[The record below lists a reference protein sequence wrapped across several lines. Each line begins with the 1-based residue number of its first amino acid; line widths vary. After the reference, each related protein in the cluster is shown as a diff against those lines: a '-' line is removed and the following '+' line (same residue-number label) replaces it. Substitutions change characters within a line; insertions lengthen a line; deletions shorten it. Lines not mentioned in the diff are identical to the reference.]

1 MAFFSYIFCQIEIL
15 GKSMKDHQKAFIEL
29 AIQYEALK
37 FGQFTL
43 KSGRVSP
50 YFFNAGA
57 FNTGEALA
65 KLGEF
70 YAEMIE
76 ENNLSFDMMFG
87 PAYKGI
93 PLVSSTV
100 SALYS
105 KYGKNYP
112 WSFNRKEAKAHGEG
126 GMIVGSALQGEIL
139 LIDDVMTAGTAIRES
154 LELIEKSD
162 AKASCVVLMLDR
174 EERGQTEL
182 SAVQEMRKNYGLTV
196 CSLITMSDLIQY
208 LEVSGDNAETLQNMK
223 KYRDQY
229 GV

>member
-1 MAFFSYIFCQIEIL
+1 MQ
-15 GKSMKDHQKAFIEL
+15 DHQKAFIEL

-43 KSGRVSP
+43 KSGRISP

-70 YAEMIE
+70 YAAMIV
-76 ENNLSFDMMFG
+76 ENKLSFDMMFG

-100 SALYS
+100 AALYS
-105 KYGKNYP
+105 KYGQNYP
-112 WSFNRKEAKAHGEG
+112 WSFNRKEAKNHGEG
-126 GMIVGSALQGEIL
+126 GMIVGSELQGEIL

-154 LELIEKSD
+154 LELIDKSN

-174 EERGQTEL
+174 AEKGQTEL
-182 SAVQEMRKNYGLTV
+182 SAVQEMQQNYGLTV
-196 CSLITMSDLIQY
+196 CSLISMGDLIQY
-208 LEVSGDNAETLQNMK
+208 LEVSGDNLEILDNMK

>member
-1 MAFFSYIFCQIEIL
+1 
-15 GKSMKDHQKAFIEL
+15 MKDHQKAFIEL

-37 FGQFTL
+37 FGEFTL
-43 KSGRVSP
+43 KSGRISP

-70 YAEMIE
+70 YAEMIKE
-76 ENNLSFDMMFG
+76 HNLSFDMMFG

-93 PLVSSTV
+93 PLVSATV
-100 SALYS
+100 AALYS
-105 KYGKNYP
+105 KYHQNYP
-112 WSFNRKEAKAHGEG
+112 WSFNRKEAKDHGEG
-126 GMIVGSALQGEIL
+126 GMIVGSALQGDVL

-154 LELIEKSD
+154 IELIEKAG
-162 AKASCVVLMLDR
+162 AKPTCVVLMLDR
-174 EERGQTEL
+174 QECGQSEL
-182 SAVQEMRKNYGLTV
+182 SAVQEMRQNYGLTV
-196 CSLITMSDLIQY
+196 CSLISMSDLISY
-208 LEVSGDNAETLQNMK
+208 LEASGDNVVTLENMK

>member
-1 MAFFSYIFCQIEIL
+1 
-15 GKSMKDHQKAFIEL
+15 MKDHQKAFIEL

-37 FGQFTL
+37 FGEFTL
-43 KSGRVSP
+43 KSGRISP

-70 YAEMIE
+70 YAEMIKE
-76 ENNLSFDMMFG
+76 HQLSFDMMFG

-93 PLVSSTV
+93 PLVSAAV
-100 SALYS
+100 AALYS
-105 KYGKNYP
+105 KYHQNYP
-112 WSFNRKEAKAHGEG
+112 WSFNRKEAKDHGEG
-126 GMIVGSALQGEIL
+126 GMIVGSALQGDVL

-154 LELIEKSD
+154 IELIEKAG
-162 AKASCVVLMLDR
+162 AKPTCVVLMLDR
-174 EERGQTEL
+174 QERGQSEL
-182 SAVQEMRKNYGLTV
+182 SAVQEMRQNYGLTV
-196 CSLITMSDLIQY
+196 CSLISMSDLISY
-208 LEVSGDNAETLQNMK
+208 LETSSDNVVTLENMK

>member
-1 MAFFSYIFCQIEIL
+1 
-15 GKSMKDHQKAFIEL
+15 MKDHQKAFIEL

-37 FGQFTL
+37 FGEFTL

-70 YAEMIE
+70 YAEMIKE
-76 ENNLSFDMMFG
+76 HQLSFDMMFG

-93 PLVSSTV
+93 PLVSATV
-100 SALYS
+100 AALYS
-105 KYGKNYP
+105 KYHQNYP
-112 WSFNRKEAKAHGEG
+112 WSFNRKEAKDHGEG
-126 GMIVGSALQGEIL
+126 GMIVGSALQGEVL

-154 LELIEKSD
+154 IELIEKSG
-162 AKASCVVLMLDR
+162 AKPTCVVLMLDR
-174 EERGQTEL
+174 QERGQSEL
-182 SAVQEMRKNYGLTV
+182 SAVQEMRQNYGLTV
-196 CSLITMSDLIQY
+196 CSLISMSDLISY
-208 LEVSGDNAETLQNMK
+208 LEASSDNIVTLEKMK

>member
-1 MAFFSYIFCQIEIL
+1 
-15 GKSMKDHQKAFIEL
+15 MKEHQQAFIEL
-29 AIQYEALK
+29 ALQYEALK
-37 FGQFTL
+37 FGEFTL
-43 KSGRVSP
+43 KSGRISP

-70 YAEMIE
+70 YAQMINDCE
-76 ENNLSFDMMFG
+76 LTFDMMFG

-105 KYGKNYP
+105 KFGQNYP
-112 WSFNRKEAKAHGEG
+112 WSFNRKEAKDHGEG
-126 GMIVGSALQGEIL
+126 GMIVGSALQGNVL

-154 LELIEKSD
+154 IDLIEKSG
-162 AKASCVVLMLDR
+162 AKPCAVVLMLDR
-174 EERGQTEL
+174 QERGVSHL
-182 SAVQEMRKNYGLTV
+182 SAVQEMKQNYGLEV
-196 CSLITMSDLIQY
+196 ASLISMSDLIQY
-208 LEVSGDNAETLQNMK
+208 LEKSGDNIDTLENMK
-223 KYRDQY
+223 RYREQY

>member
-1 MAFFSYIFCQIEIL
+1 MAFFSNIFYILSL
-15 GKSMKDHQKAFIEL
+15 GIIMKDHQKAFIEL

-37 FGQFTL
+37 FGEFTL

-70 YAEMIE
+70 YAEMIKE
-76 ENNLSFDMMFG
+76 HQLSFDMMFG

-93 PLVSSTV
+93 PLVSAAV
-100 SALYS
+100 SALYN
-105 KYGKNYP
+105 KYHQNYP
-112 WSFNRKEAKAHGEG
+112 WSFNRKEAKDHGEG
-126 GMIVGSALQGEIL
+126 GMIVGSALQGDVL

-154 LELIEKSD
+154 IELIEKAG
-162 AKASCVVLMLDR
+162 AKPTCVVLMLDR
-174 EERGQTEL
+174 QERGQTEL
-182 SAVQEMRKNYGLTV
+182 SAVQEMRQNYGLTV
-196 CSLITMSDLIQY
+196 CSLISMGDLISY
-208 LEVSGDNAETLQNMK
+208 LEASGDNIETLENMK